1 MAIGSMKNIHQT
13 ALSLIQQNDWEAA
26 HRLVQDYSDPLSCQ
40 IHGYLHRI
48 EGDLANARYWYQRA
62 GMIMP
67 ENSIAQEINR
77 LLGKLTED
85 EG

>member
-13 ALSLIQQNDWEAA
+13 ALRLIQQDDWEAA
-26 HRLVQDYSDPLSCQ
+26 HHLVQDYSDPLSCQ

-67 ENSIAQEINR
+67 ENNIVQEINR